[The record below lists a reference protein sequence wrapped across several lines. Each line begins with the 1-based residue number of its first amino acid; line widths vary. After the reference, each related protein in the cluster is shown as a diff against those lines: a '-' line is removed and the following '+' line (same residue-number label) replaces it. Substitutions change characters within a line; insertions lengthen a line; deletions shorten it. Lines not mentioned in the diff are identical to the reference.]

1 MRETE
6 SSIEKRNTHKNHL
19 SKDENLHISFL
30 CCIFA
35 LEMTNQS
42 LYDIILP
49 LAIADVYTY
58 NIPEAL
64 LPIAYRQSPIIGCRV
79 LVPLGKKSI
88 IGIIYRQHEGELPA
102 NVKVRDV
109 LQIIDDTPIVTT
121 EQLKLWEWLSSY
133 YMCTLGE
140 VMAAAL
146 PSEIIDDNYSAAT
159 TQYIQLSPA
168 FLAKEA
174 QEQLL
179 GELKRAKKQEQL
191 VRDFLRL
198 AQNYQV
204 ERRALLD
211 QSGVSGAILRTLIDK
226 GIFLEEER
234 PISRLRQYN
243 GETQQ
248 PHPLDSQQTKAIKEI
263 RESWQEKNVTLLHGV
278 TSSGKTEVYI
288 HLIEEVLQQGKQVLY
303 LVPEIALTTQLTD
316 RLQAV
321 FGDKLVVYHS
331 KFSNAERVEI
341 YNQVQCSSTEVQ
353 HSSKLSSEEKTIL
366 NYIER
371 EALNHAEQVET
382 PKTRGRLILG
392 ARSAIFLPFS
402 NLGLIIVDEEHE
414 PSYKQQ
420 DPAPRYH
427 ARSAAIMMAHWYGAK
442 VLLGTATPSIESYYN
457 ALTGKYG
464 LVEMTE
470 RFQGLQLPQITL
482 IDLQRQYHRKEM
494 YGHFSDPLVDRI
506 REELAKGKQVILFQN
521 RRGYAPFLQCPSC
534 GEVPKCPNCD
544 VSMTYHKANRTLVC
558 HCCGHSSS
566 AQNHCPKCKTEYR
579 TQGFGTERLEEEI
592 QGLFPEARVLR
603 MDLDST
609 RKKDAYQTIIDRFA
623 KHEVDILIGTQMVT
637 KGLHFNDVSLVAV
650 LQADSLLN
658 QPDFR
663 SYEHA
668 FQMLEQV
675 SGRAG
680 RTGSQG
686 EVMIQTF
693 NTKNP
698 VFEFLKTHN
707 YKGLYHQQIAERE
720 LFKYPPYQRLIMLT
734 LRHRD
739 LGRLEAAATLLQQ
752 SLQQSFGERVS
763 GVIIPS
769 VTKVNNQWVRQI
781 RLRVETT
788 ANITRAKALV
798 KEHIAIVQQH
808 EKCKG
813 TIILPDVD
821 PM

>member
-1 MRETE
+1 M
-6 SSIEKRNTHKNHL
+6 
-19 SKDENLHISFL
+19 
-30 CCIFA
+30 
-35 LEMTNQS
+35 

-49 LAIADVYTY
+49 LAISDVYTY
-58 NIPEAL
+58 NIPETIQY
-64 LPIAYRQSPIIGCRV
+64 PQIGSRV
-79 LVPLGKKSI
+79 LVPIGRKSI
-88 IGIIYRQHEGELPA
+88 IGIIYRSHEGELA
-102 NVKVRDV
+102 QNIKVRD
-109 LQIIDDTPIVTT
+109 IIQVIDEQPIVTT
-121 EQLKLWEWLSSY
+121 KQLQLWDWLAQY

-168 FLAKEA
+168 YIATEA

-198 AQNYQV
+198 AQNFQV
-204 ERRALLD
+204 ERRVLLE
-211 QSGVSGAILRTLIDK
+211 QSGVSGAILRILIDK
-226 GIFLEEER
+226 GVFLEEQR
-234 PISRLRQYN
+234 PISRLQQYT
-243 GETQQ
+243 GETQS
-248 PHPLDSQQTKAIKEI
+248 PHTLDQQQSHALTAIQQA
-263 RESWQEKNVTLLHGV
+263 WEKTPVTLLHGV

-288 HLIEEVLQQGKQVLY
+288 HLIDQVLKQGKQVLY

-316 RLQAV
+316 RLRSV
-321 FGDKLVVYHS
+321 FGDQLVVYHS
-331 KFSNAERVEI
+331 RFSNAERVEI
-341 YNQVQCSSTEVQ
+341 YNTIKENNSEFKIQN
-353 HSSKLSSEEKTIL
+353 SK
-366 NYIER
+366 
-371 EALNHAEQVET
+371 
-382 PKTRGRLILG
+382 LILG
-392 ARSAIFLPFS
+392 ARSAIFLPFKD
-402 NLGLIIVDEEHE
+402 LGLIIVDEEHE

-464 LVEMTE
+464 LVEMKE
-470 RFQGLQLPQITL
+470 RFQGLQLPQITM

-494 YGHFSDPLVDRI
+494 YGHFADPLVDRI

-521 RRGYAPFLQCPSC
+521 RRGYAPVLQCTKC
-534 GEVPKCPNCD
+534 GEAPKCPNCD
-544 VSMTYHKANRTLVC
+544 VTMTYHKATNSLIC
-558 HCCGHSSS
+558 HYCGHSTRIP
-566 AQNHCPKCKTEYR
+566 NTCPKCGGEMR

-592 QGLFPEARVLR
+592 KGLFPDARVAR

-609 RKKDAYQTIIDRFA
+609 RKKDSYQQIIDDFA
-623 KHEVDILIGTQMVT
+623 AHRVNILIGTQMVT

-658 QPDFR
+658 TPDFR
-663 SYEHA
+663 SYEQA

-693 NTKNP
+693 NPKNP
-698 VFEFLKTHN
+698 VFEHLKAHD
-707 YKGLYHQQIAERE
+707 YEGLYKQQIAERE

-739 LGRLEAAATLLQQ
+739 LGRLDAAATLLQQ
-752 SLQQSFGERVS
+752 RLQQSFGERIS

-769 VTKVNNQWVRQI
+769 VTKISNQWVRQI
-781 RLRVETT
+781 RLRIETT
-788 ANITRAKALV
+788 ANIARAKALL
-798 KEHIAIVQQH
+798 KEHIVFVQQQ

>member
-1 MRETE
+1 M
-6 SSIEKRNTHKNHL
+6 L
-19 SKDENLHISFL
+19 F
-30 CCIFA
+30 
-35 LEMTNQS
+35 
-42 LYDIILP
+42 DIILP

-58 NIPEAL
+58 NIPNTL
-64 LPIAYRQSPIIGCRV
+64 LPIANCQSPIIGCRV

-88 IGIIYRQHEGELPA
+88 IGIIYRKHEGELPE
-102 NVKVRDV
+102 NVKVRDI
-109 LQIIDDTPIVTT
+109 LQIVDGTPIVTPQ
-121 EQLKLWEWLSSY
+121 QLQLWEWLSSY

-146 PSEIIDDNYSAAT
+146 PSEIIDDNFSAAT

-168 FLAKEA
+168 YIATGA

-191 VRDFLRL
+191 VRDFLHL

-204 ERRALLD
+204 ERRVLLE

-234 PISRLRQYN
+234 PISRLRQYTGN
-243 GETQQ
+243 TQT
-248 PHPLDSQQTKAIKEI
+248 PHTLDNQQSRAITEI
-263 RESWQEKNVTLLHGV
+263 RDSWKEKNVTLLHGV

-288 HLIEEVLQQGKQVLY
+288 HLIDEVLKQGKQVLY

-331 KFSNAERVEI
+331 RFSNAERVEI
-341 YNQVQCSSTEVQ
+341 YNEVQCSSTEVQ
-353 HSSKLSSEEKTIL
+353 HSSKLSSKEKTIL
-366 NYIER
+366 NNIER
-371 EALNHAEQVET
+371 EALNYAEQVDT

-402 NLGLIIVDEEHE
+402 DLGLIIVDEEHE

-427 ARSAAIMMAHWYGAK
+427 ARSAAIMMAQWYGAK

-457 ALTGKYG
+457 ALSGKYG
-464 LVEMTE
+464 LVEMKE
-470 RFQGLQLPQITL
+470 RFQGLQLPRITM

-494 YGHFSDPLVDRI
+494 YGHFADPLVDKI

-521 RRGYAPFLQCPSC
+521 RRGYAPFLQCPNC

-544 VSMTYHKANRTLVC
+544 VSMTYHKANHTLVC
-558 HCCGHSSS
+558 HCCGHS
-566 AQNHCPKCKTEYR
+566 ATAPNHCPKCKTEYR

-592 QGLFPEARVLR
+592 HGLFPNARVAR

-609 RKKDAYQTIIDRFA
+609 RKKDAYQTIIDQFA

-658 QPDFR
+658 QPNFR
-663 SYEHA
+663 SYEQA

-693 NTKNP
+693 DPKNTLYQHLI
-698 VFEFLKTHN
+698 EHD
-707 YKGLYHQQIAERE
+707 YQGLFAEQIAERQA
-720 LFKYPPYQRLIMLT
+720 FAFPPFHRMIMLT
-734 LRHRD
+734 LKHRD
-739 LGRLEAAATLLQQ
+739 MGRLEAASGLLQQ
-752 SLQQSFGERVS
+752 RLQQVFGARIS
-763 GVIIPS
+763 GVIMPS
-769 VTKVNNQWVRQI
+769 IARTQNMHVRQI
-781 RLRVETT
+781 RLTIEAN
-788 ANITRAKALV
+788 ANIARAKEMVREQIKLV
-798 KEHIAIVQQH
+798 MQH
-808 EKCKG
+808 ATSKG
-813 TIILPDVD
+813 TIIQPDVD

>member
-1 MRETE
+1 M
-6 SSIEKRNTHKNHL
+6 
-19 SKDENLHISFL
+19 
-30 CCIFA
+30 
-35 LEMTNQS
+35 

-49 LAIADVYTY
+49 LAISDVYTY
-58 NIPEAL
+58 NIPSEGCRL
-64 LPIAYRQSPIIGCRV
+64 LDASLSDARQASYGTVAPIGCRV
-79 LVPLGKKSI
+79 LVPLGKKSV
-88 IGIIYRQHEGELPA
+88 IGIIYRRHEDELAP
-102 NVKVRDV
+102 NIKVRD
-109 LQIIDDTPIVTT
+109 IIQVIDEQPIVTAK
-121 EQLKLWEWLSSY
+121 QLQLWEWLAEY
-133 YMCTLGE
+133 YMCTMGE

-168 FLAKEA
+168 YLAKEA

-204 ERRALLD
+204 ERRILLE

-234 PISRLRQYN
+234 PISRLRQYT
-243 GETQQ
+243 GETQM
-248 PHPLDSQQTKAIKEI
+248 PHPLDSQQSRAIAEI

-321 FGDKLVVYHS
+321 FGEKLVVYHS

-341 YNQVQCSSTEVQ
+341 YHEV
-353 HSSKLSSEEKTIL
+353 KGD
-366 NYIER
+366 
-371 EALNHAEQVET
+371 EAMRQEARV
-382 PKTRGRLILG
+382 ILG

-402 NLGLIIVDEEHE
+402 DLGLIIVDEEHE

-427 ARSAAIMMAHWYGAK
+427 ARSAAIMMAYWYGAK

-464 LVEMTE
+464 LVEMKE
-470 RFQGLQLPQITL
+470 RYKGLQLPQITMV
-482 IDLQRQYHRKEM
+482 DLQRQYHRKEM
-494 YGHFSDPLVDRI
+494 YGHFADPLVYRI

-558 HCCGHSSS
+558 HCCGHSTS
-566 AQNHCPKCKTEYR
+566 APNHCPKCKTEYR

-592 QGLFPEARVLR
+592 LGLFPDARVLR

-693 NTKNP
+693 DPKNS
-698 VFEFLKTHN
+698 LYQHLIQHD
-707 YKGLYHQQIAERE
+707 YQGLYAEQIAERKA
-720 LFKYPPYQRLIMLT
+720 FGFPPYHRMIMLT
-734 LRHRD
+734 LKHRD
-739 LGRLEAAATLLQQ
+739 MQRLTAASDMLQQ
-752 SLQQSFGERVS
+752 RLQQAFGTRVS
-763 GVIIPS
+763 GVILPS
-769 VTKVNNQWVRQI
+769 VARTQNMYVRQI
-781 RLRVETT
+781 RLTIEAN
-788 ANITRAKALV
+788 ANIARAKEMV
-798 KEHIAIVQQH
+798 REQIMFVQQQAT
-808 EKCKG
+808 CKG

>member
-1 MRETE
+1 M
-6 SSIEKRNTHKNHL
+6 
-19 SKDENLHISFL
+19 
-30 CCIFA
+30 
-35 LEMTNQS
+35 
-42 LYDIILP
+42 
-49 LAIADVYTY
+49 
-58 NIPEAL
+58 
-64 LPIAYRQSPIIGCRV
+64 
-79 LVPLGKKSI
+79 PLGKKSV
-88 IGIIYRQHEGELPA
+88 IGIIYRKHEGELPA
-102 NVKVRDV
+102 HVKVRDV
-109 LQIIDDTPIVTT
+109 LQIVDETPIVTA
-121 EQLKLWEWLSSY
+121 EQIKLWEWLSSY

-159 TQYIQLSPA
+159 TQYIQLAPA
-168 FLAKEA
+168 YLAQEA

-198 AQNYQV
+198 AQHYQV
-204 ERRALLD
+204 ERRLLLE
-211 QSGVSGAILRTLIDK
+211 QAGVSGAILRTLIDK

-234 PISRLRQYN
+234 PISRLRQYK
-243 GETQQ
+243 GETQK
-248 PHPLDSQQTKAIKEI
+248 PHTLDSQQSRAIEEI
-263 RESWQEKNVTLLHGV
+263 RKSWQERNVTLLHGV

-321 FGDKLVVYHS
+321 FGDRLVVYHS

-341 YNQVQCSSTEVQ
+341 YNEV
-353 HSSKLSSEEKTIL
+353 KGDEAMR
-366 NYIER
+366 R
-371 EALNHAEQVET
+371 EARV
-382 PKTRGRLILG
+382 ILG

-402 NLGLIIVDEEHE
+402 ELGLIIVDEEHE
-414 PSYKQQ
+414 PSYKQE

-427 ARSAAIMMAHWYGAK
+427 ARSAAIMMAQWYGAK
-442 VLLGTATPSIESYYN
+442 VLLGTATPSIESYHN
-457 ALTGKYG
+457 ALSGKYG

-470 RFQGLQLPQITL
+470 RFQGLQLPTITM

-494 YGHFSDPLVDRI
+494 YGHFADPLVDRI

-534 GEVPKCPNCD
+534 GDVPKCPNCD
-544 VSMTYHKANRTLVC
+544 VSMTYHKTNRTLVC
-558 HCCGHSSS
+558 HCCGHSIS
-566 AQNHCPKCKTEYR
+566 APSHCPKCKTEYR

-592 QGLFPEARVLR
+592 QGLFPKARVLR

-693 NTKNP
+693 DPNNS
-698 VFEFLKTHN
+698 LYQHLIAHD
-707 YKGLYHQQIAERE
+707 YQGLYSKQIAERKA
-720 LFKYPPYQRLIMLT
+720 FGFPPYHRMIMLT
-734 LRHRD
+734 LKHRD
-739 LGRLEAAATLLQQ
+739 MQRLTAASSMLQQ
-752 SLQQSFGERVS
+752 RLQQAFGSRVS
-763 GVIIPS
+763 GVILPS
-769 VTKVNNQWVRQI
+769 VARTQNMYVRQI
-781 RLRVETT
+781 RLMIEAN
-788 ANITRAKALV
+788 ANIVRAKELV
-798 KEHIAIVQQH
+798 REHIGFVQQQSA
-808 EKCKG
+808 CKG

>member
-1 MRETE
+1 
-6 SSIEKRNTHKNHL
+6 
-19 SKDENLHISFL
+19 
-30 CCIFA
+30 
-35 LEMTNQS
+35 MTNHS

-58 NIPEAL
+58 NIPASL
-64 LPIAYRQSPIIGCRV
+64 LPIANSQSPLTGRRV

-88 IGIIYRQHEGELPA
+88 IGIIYRKHEGELPA
-102 NVKVRDV
+102 SVKVRDV
-109 LQIIDDTPIVTT
+109 LQIIDDTPIVRA

-168 FLAKEA
+168 YLAKET
-174 QEQLL
+174 QEHLL
-179 GELKRAKKQEQL
+179 GDLKRAKKQEQL

-204 ERRALLD
+204 ERRLLLE
-211 QSGVSGAILRTLIDK
+211 QAGVSGAILRTLIDK
-226 GIFLEEER
+226 GIFLEEAR
-234 PISRLRQYN
+234 PISRLRQYT
-243 GETQQ
+243 GEIQQ
-248 PHPLDSQQTKAIKEI
+248 PHTLDSQQSRAIAAI

-288 HLIEEVLQQGKQVLY
+288 HLIEEVLNQGKQVLY

-341 YNQVQCSSTEVQ
+341 YNTIQENK
-353 HSSKLSSEEKTIL
+353 SKFKIQNSK
-366 NYIER
+366 
-371 EALNHAEQVET
+371 
-382 PKTRGRLILG
+382 LILG

-402 NLGLIIVDEEHE
+402 DLGLIIVDEEHE

-427 ARSAAIMMAHWYGAK
+427 ARSAAIMMAQWYGAK
-442 VLLGTATPSIESYYN
+442 VLLGTATPSIESYHN
-457 ALTGKYG
+457 ALSGKYG

-494 YGHFSDPLVDRI
+494 YGHFADPLVYRI

-521 RRGYAPFLQCPSC
+521 RRGYAPFLQCSSC

-558 HCCGHSSS
+558 HCCGHSTS
-566 AQNHCPKCKTEYR
+566 APNHCPKCKTEYR

-686 EVMIQTF
+686 EVIIQTF
-693 NTKNP
+693 DPKNS
-698 VFEFLKTHN
+698 
-707 YKGLYHQQIAERE
+707 LYQHLIHHDYQALYAEQIAERKA
-720 LFKYPPYQRLIMLT
+720 FGFPPYHRMIMLT
-734 LRHRD
+734 LKHRD
-739 LGRLEAAATLLQQ
+739 IQRLSTASDMLQQ
-752 SLQQSFGERVS
+752 QLQKVFGTRVS
-763 GVIIPS
+763 GVILPS
-769 VTKVNNQWVRQI
+769 IARTQNMYVRQI
-781 RLRVETT
+781 RLTIEAT
-788 ANITRAKALV
+788 ANIARAKEMIREQI
-798 KEHIAIVQQH
+798 KWVQQQN
-808 EKCKG
+808 ECKG
-813 TIILPDVD
+813 TSIQLDID
-821 PM
+821 PI

>member
-1 MRETE
+1 M
-6 SSIEKRNTHKNHL
+6 
-19 SKDENLHISFL
+19 
-30 CCIFA
+30 
-35 LEMTNQS
+35 NQS

-58 NIPEAL
+58 NIPSEGCRL
-64 LPIAYRQSPIIGCRV
+64 LDASLSDARQASYGTAAPIGCRV
-79 LVPLGKKSI
+79 LVPLGKKSV
-88 IGIIYRQHEGELPA
+88 IGIIYRRHEGELAP
-102 NVKVRDV
+102 NIKVRD
-109 LQIIDDTPIVTT
+109 IIQVIDEQPIVTAK
-121 EQLKLWEWLSSY
+121 QLQLWEWLAEY
-133 YMCTLGE
+133 YMCTMGE

-146 PSEIIDDNYSAAT
+146 PSEIIDDNYTAAT

-168 FLAKEA
+168 YLAKEA

-179 GELKRAKKQEQL
+179 KELQRAKKQEQL
-191 VRDFLRL
+191 VRYFLRL
-198 AQNYQV
+198 AQHYQV
-204 ERRALLD
+204 ERRVLLE

-226 GIFLEEER
+226 GVFLEELR
-234 PISRLRQYN
+234 PVSRLHQYT
-243 GETQQ
+243 GETQK
-248 PHPLDSQQTKAIKEI
+248 PHTLDQQQSRALAAIQQA
-263 RESWQEKNVTLLHGV
+263 WEKTPVTLLHGV

-288 HLIEEVLQQGKQVLY
+288 HLIDQALKQGKQVLY

-316 RLQAV
+316 RLRAV
-321 FGDKLVVYHS
+321 FGEQLVVYHS
-331 KFSNAERVEI
+331 RFSNAERVEI
-341 YNQVQCSSTEVQ
+341 YHACHGTHDIGRAEPYGVMGKGEWTPSGLMDASLMGKGNEAMR
-353 HSSKLSSEEKTIL
+353 
-366 NYIER
+366 R
-371 EALNHAEQVET
+371 EA
-382 PKTRGRLILG
+382 RGRVILG
-392 ARSAIFLPFS
+392 ARSAIFLPFDD
-402 NLGLIIVDEEHE
+402 LGLIIVDEEHE

-464 LVEMTE
+464 LVEMKE
-470 RFQGLQLPQITL
+470 RYKGLQLPQITM

-494 YGHFSDPLVDRI
+494 YGHFADPLVDRI

-521 RRGYAPFLQCPSC
+521 RRGYAPVLQCTKC
-534 GEVPKCPNCD
+534 GEAPKCPNCD
-544 VSMTYHKANRTLVC
+544 VTMTYHKATNSLVC
-558 HCCGHSSS
+558 HYCGHSTRIP
-566 AQNHCPKCKTEYR
+566 AVCPKCGGEMR

-592 QGLFPEARVLR
+592 KGLFPDARVAR

-609 RKKDAYQTIIDRFA
+609 RKKESYQQIIDDFA
-623 KHEVDILIGTQMVT
+623 AHRVDILIGTQMVT

-658 QPDFR
+658 MPDFR
-663 SYEHA
+663 SYEQA

-698 VFEFLKTHN
+698 VFGYLQAHDYE
-707 YKGLYHQQIAERE
+707 GLYKQQIAERE
-720 LFKYPPYQRLIMLT
+720 VFKYPPHQRLIMLT

-752 SLQQSFGERVS
+752 RLQQSFGERVS
-763 GVIIPS
+763 GVIVPS
-769 VTKVNNQWVRQI
+769 VSKVSNQWVRQI
-781 RLRVETT
+781 RLRIETS
-788 ANITRAKALV
+788 ANIARAKALL
-798 KEHIAIVQQH
+798 KEQILFVQQQ

>member
-1 MRETE
+1 
-6 SSIEKRNTHKNHL
+6 
-19 SKDENLHISFL
+19 
-30 CCIFA
+30 
-35 LEMTNQS
+35 MTNQS

-58 NIPEAL
+58 NIPDVL
-64 LPIAYRQSPIIGCRV
+64 LPIANRQSPITGCRV
-79 LVPLGKKSI
+79 LVPLGKKSV
-88 IGIIYRQHEGELPA
+88 IGIIYRRHEGELAP
-102 NVKVRDV
+102 NIKVRDV
-109 LQIIDDTPIVTT
+109 IQVIDEQPIVTPK
-121 EQLKLWEWLSSY
+121 QLQLWEWLAQY

-168 FLAKEA
+168 YLAPEA

-179 GELKRAKKQEQL
+179 KELQRAKKQEQL

-204 ERRALLD
+204 ERRILLE

-226 GIFLEEER
+226 GIFLEEQR
-234 PISRLRQYN
+234 PVSRLQQYSGN
-243 GETQQ
+243 TQS
-248 PHPLDSQQTKAIKEI
+248 PHTLDQQQSKALVDIQQ
-263 RESWQEKNVTLLHGV
+263 SWEKTPVTLLHGV

-288 HLIEEVLQQGKQVLY
+288 HLIDQALKQGKQVLY

-316 RLQAV
+316 RLRAV
-321 FGDKLVVYHS
+321 FGDQLVVYHS
-331 KFSNAERVEI
+331 RFSNAERVEI
-341 YNQVQCSSTEVQ
+341 YN
-353 HSSKLSSEEKTIL
+353 KIKGG
-366 NYIER
+366 
-371 EALNHAEQVET
+371 EAM
-382 PKTRGRLILG
+382 RLQGKVILG
-392 ARSAIFLPFS
+392 ARSAIFLPFN

-427 ARSAAIMMAHWYGAK
+427 ARSAAIMIAHWHKAK

-464 LVEMTE
+464 LVEMKE
-470 RFQGLQLPQITL
+470 RFKGLHLPQITM

-494 YGHFSDPLVDRI
+494 YGHFADPLVDRI
-506 REELAKGKQVILFQN
+506 REELSKGKQVILFQN
-521 RRGYAPFLQCPSC
+521 RRGYAPVLQCTKC
-534 GEVPKCPNCD
+534 GEAPKCPNCD
-544 VSMTYHKANRTLVC
+544 VTMTYHKAHNTLNC
-558 HCCGHSSS
+558 HYCGHHSSLITHSSS
-566 AQNHCPKCKTEYR
+566 LTCPKCGGEMR

-592 QGLFPEARVLR
+592 RGLFPEARVAR

-609 RKKDAYQTIIDRFA
+609 RKKDSYQQIIDDFA
-623 KHEVDILIGTQMVT
+623 AHRVDILIGTQMVT

-658 QPDFR
+658 MPDFR
-663 SYEHA
+663 SYEQA

-693 NTKNP
+693 NPKNP
-698 VFEFLKTHN
+698 VYEFLKVHN
-707 YKGLYHQQIAERE
+707 YEGIYKQQIAERE

-739 LGRLEAAATLLQQ
+739 LGRLDAAATVLQQ
-752 SLQQSFGERVS
+752 RLQQSFGDRVS

-769 VTKVNNQWVRQI
+769 VTKVSNQWVRQI
-781 RLRVETT
+781 RLRVETS
-788 ANITRAKALV
+788 ANIARAKALL
-798 KEHIAIVQQH
+798 KEHIAFVQQQGN
-808 EKCKG
+808 CKG
-813 TIILPDVD
+813 TVILPDVD

>member
-1 MRETE
+1 M
-6 SSIEKRNTHKNHL
+6 L
-19 SKDENLHISFL
+19 F
-30 CCIFA
+30 
-35 LEMTNQS
+35 
-42 LYDIILP
+42 DIILP
-49 LAIADVYTY
+49 LTIADVYTY
-58 NIPEAL
+58 RVSDTAL
-64 LPIAYRQSPIIGCRV
+64 RAPQQSTDCSGTPLRDGVPPIEYGTATPIGCRV

-88 IGIIYRQHEGELPA
+88 IGIIYRKHEGELPA

-109 LQIIDDTPIVTT
+109 LQIIDDTPIVTA

-168 FLAKEA
+168 YLAKET

-204 ERRALLD
+204 ERRLLLE
-211 QSGVSGAILRTLIDK
+211 QTGVSGAILRTLIDK

-234 PISRLRQYN
+234 PTSRLRQYN

-248 PHPLDSQQTKAIKEI
+248 PHPLDSQQSRAIAEI

-288 HLIEEVLQQGKQVLY
+288 HLIEEVLQLGKQVLY

-341 YNQVQCSSTEVQ
+341 YHEV
-353 HSSKLSSEEKTIL
+353 KGDEAMR
-366 NYIER
+366 R
-371 EALNHAEQVET
+371 EARV
-382 PKTRGRLILG
+382 ILG

-402 NLGLIIVDEEHE
+402 ELGLIIVDEEHE

-427 ARSAAIMMAHWYGAK
+427 ARSAAIMMAGWYGAK
-442 VLLGTATPSIESYYN
+442 VLLGTATPSIESYHN
-457 ALTGKYG
+457 ALSGKYG

-470 RFQGLQLPQITL
+470 RFQGLQLPQITM

-494 YGHFSDPLVDRI
+494 YGHFADPLVYRI

-521 RRGYAPFLQCPSC
+521 RRGYAPVLQCPSC

-558 HCCGHSSS
+558 HCCGHSTS
-566 AQNHCPKCKTEYR
+566 APNHCPKCKTEYR

-609 RKKDAYQTIIDRFA
+609 RKKDAYQTIIDHFA

-658 QPDFR
+658 TPDFR

-693 NTKNP
+693 DPKNS
-698 VFEFLKTHN
+698 LYQHLIQHD
-707 YKGLYHQQIAERE
+707 YQGLYAEQIAERKA
-720 LFKYPPYQRLIMLT
+720 FGFPPYYRMIMLT
-734 LRHRD
+734 LKHRD
-739 LGRLEAAATLLQQ
+739 MQRLTAASDMLQQ
-752 SLQQSFGERVS
+752 RLQQAFGTRVS
-763 GVIIPS
+763 GVIVPS
-769 VTKVNNQWVRQI
+769 VARTQNMYVRQI
-781 RLRVETT
+781 RLTIEVI
-788 ANITRAKALV
+788 ANIARAKEMVREL
-798 KEHIAIVQQH
+798 IRWVQQQTQ
-808 EKCKG
+808 CRG
-813 TIILPDVD
+813 VVILPDVD

>member
-1 MRETE
+1 MGNE
-6 SSIEKRNTHKNHL
+6 
-19 SKDENLHISFL
+19 
-30 CCIFA
+30 
-35 LEMTNQS
+35 S

-58 NIPEAL
+58 RTPSIPL
-64 LPIAYRQSPIIGCRV
+64 QGGRDVIGCRV

-88 IGIIYRQHEGELPA
+88 IGIIYRKHEGELPA
-102 NVKVRDV
+102 SVKVRDV
-109 LQIIDDTPIVTT
+109 LQIVDETPIVTA
-121 EQLKLWEWLSSY
+121 EQLKLWDWLSSY

-168 FLAKEA
+168 YLAKEA

-204 ERRALLD
+204 ERRILLE

-234 PISRLRQYN
+234 PISRLRQYT

-248 PHPLDSQQTKAIKEI
+248 PHTLDSQQSRAIAEI
-263 RESWQEKNVTLLHGV
+263 RESWREKNVTLLHGV

-321 FGDKLVVYHS
+321 FGDNLVVYHS

-341 YNQVQCSSTEVQ
+341 YNNIRAKNQESRT
-353 HSSKLSSEEKTIL
+353 KTGK
-366 NYIER
+366 
-371 EALNHAEQVET
+371 V
-382 PKTRGRLILG
+382 ILG

-402 NLGLIIVDEEHE
+402 DLGLIIVDEEHE

-427 ARSAAIMMAHWYGAK
+427 ARSAAIMMAQWYGAK
-442 VLLGTATPSIESYYN
+442 VLLGTATPSIESYHN
-457 ALTGKYG
+457 ALSGKYG

-470 RFQGLQLPQITL
+470 RFQGLQLPKITM

-494 YGHFSDPLVDRI
+494 YGHFADPLVDRI

-544 VSMTYHKANRTLVC
+544 VSMTYHKANRSLVC
-558 HCCGHSSS
+558 HCCGHSTS
-566 AQNHCPKCKTEYR
+566 APTLCPKCKIEYR

-693 NTKNP
+693 DPKNSLYQHLI
-698 VFEFLKTHN
+698 EHD
-707 YKGLYHQQIAERE
+707 YQGLYAEQIAERKA
-720 LFKYPPYQRLIMLT
+720 FGFPPYHRMIMLT
-734 LRHRD
+734 LKHRD
-739 LGRLEAAATLLQQ
+739 MGRLEAASGLLQQ
-752 SLQQSFGERVS
+752 RLHQAFGSRVS
-763 GVIIPS
+763 GVIVPS
-769 VTKVNNQWVRQI
+769 VARTQNMYVRQI
-781 RLRVETT
+781 RLTIEVT
-788 ANITRAKALV
+788 ANIARAKEV
-798 KEHIAIVQQH
+798 VREQSRWVQQQTQ
-808 EKCKG
+808 CKG
-813 TIILPDVD
+813 VVILPDVD

>member
-58 NIPEAL
+58 RVVDARGASYGTAAPNGDGKAQAL
-64 LPIAYRQSPIIGCRV
+64 IGCRV

-88 IGIIYRQHEGELPA
+88 IGIIYRKHEGELPA
-102 NVKVRDV
+102 NIKVRDV
-109 LQIIDDTPIVTT
+109 LQIVDETPIITA

-168 FLAKEA
+168 YLAKEA

-204 ERRALLD
+204 ERRVLLE

-248 PHPLDSQQTKAIKEI
+248 PHSLDSQQSRAITEI
-263 RESWQEKNVTLLHGV
+263 RESWREKNVTLLHGV

-288 HLIEEVLQQGKQVLY
+288 HLIEEMLQQGKQVLY

-321 FGDKLVVYHS
+321 FGEKLVVYHS

-341 YNQVQCSSTEVQ
+341 YHACHGTPDIGRAEPYGTGDALWDGQRPIGN
-353 HSSKLSSEEKTIL
+353 EEK
-366 NYIER
+366 
-371 EALNHAEQVET
+371 
-382 PKTRGRLILG
+382 GRVILG

-402 NLGLIIVDEEHE
+402 DLGLIIVDEEHE

-427 ARSAAIMMAHWYGAK
+427 ARSAAIMMAQWYGAK
-442 VLLGTATPSIESYYN
+442 VLLGTATPSIESYHN
-457 ALTGKYG
+457 ALNGKYG

-470 RFQGLQLPQITL
+470 RFQGLQLPQITM

-494 YGHFSDPLVDRI
+494 YGHFADPLVDRI

-521 RRGYAPFLQCPSC
+521 RRGYAPFLQCPNC
-534 GEVPKCPNCD
+534 GKVPKCPNCD

-558 HCCGHSSS
+558 HCCGHSTS
-566 AQNHCPKCKTEYR
+566 APNHCPKCKTEYR

-637 KGLHFNDVSLVAV
+637 KGLHFNDVSFVAV

-658 QPDFR
+658 TPDFR

-680 RTGSQG
+680 RTESQG

-693 NTKNP
+693 DPKNS
-698 VFEFLKTHN
+698 LYQHLIQHD
-707 YKGLYHQQIAERE
+707 YQGLYAEQIAERKA
-720 LFKYPPYQRLIMLT
+720 FGFPPFHRMIMLT
-734 LRHRD
+734 LKHRD
-739 LGRLEAAATLLQQ
+739 MNRLTAASDMLQQ
-752 SLQQSFGERVS
+752 RLQQAFGTRIS
-763 GVIIPS
+763 GVILPS
-769 VTKVNNQWVRQI
+769 IARTQNMYVRQI
-781 RLRVETT
+781 RLTIEAN
-788 ANITRAKALV
+788 ANIARAKEMV
-798 KEHIAIVQQH
+798 REQIMFVQQQTT
-808 EKCKG
+808 CKG

>member
-1 MRETE
+1 M
-6 SSIEKRNTHKNHL
+6 L
-19 SKDENLHISFL
+19 F
-30 CCIFA
+30 
-35 LEMTNQS
+35 
-42 LYDIILP
+42 DIILP

-58 NIPEAL
+58 NIPETIQYPL
-64 LPIAYRQSPIIGCRV
+64 TGKRV
-79 LVPLGKKSI
+79 LVPLGRKSI
-88 IGIIYRQHEGELPA
+88 IGIIYRKHEGELPA
-102 NVKVRDV
+102 NIKVRDV
-109 LQIIDDTPIVTT
+109 LQIIDEEPIVTA
-121 EQLKLWEWLSSY
+121 EQLKLWNWLASY

-159 TQYIQLSPA
+159 TQYIQLAPA
-168 FLAKEA
+168 YLAKEA

-198 AQNYQV
+198 TQNYQV
-204 ERRALLD
+204 ERRVLLE
-211 QSGVSGAILRTLIDK
+211 QSGVSGAILRTLIEK
-226 GIFLEEER
+226 GVFLEEQR
-234 PISRLRQYN
+234 PVSRLLQYT
-243 GETQQ
+243 GEIQSPKTLDIQQ
-248 PHPLDSQQTKAIKEI
+248 SRALTAIQ
-263 RESWQEKNVTLLHGV
+263 RAWEKTPVTLLHGV

-288 HLIEEVLQQGKQVLY
+288 HLIDQALKQGKQVLY

-316 RLQAV
+316 RLRAV
-321 FGDKLVVYHS
+321 FGDQLLVYHS

-341 YNQVQCSSTEVQ
+341 YNQVQ
-353 HSSKLSSEEKTIL
+353 HSSKIVQNSSIL
-366 NYIER
+366 NDTER
-371 EALNHAEQVET
+371 EALNNIEHSERREA
-382 PKTRGRLILG
+382 RGRVILG
-392 ARSAIFLPFS
+392 ARSAIFLPFN

-427 ARSAAIMMAHWYGAK
+427 ARSAAIMMAYWYGAK

-457 ALTGKYG
+457 ALSGKYG
-464 LVEMTE
+464 LVEMKE
-470 RFQGLQLPQITL
+470 RFQGLQLPQISM

-494 YGHFSDPLVDRI
+494 YGHFADPLVDRI

-521 RRGYAPFLQCPSC
+521 RRGYAPVLQCTQC
-534 GEVPKCPNCD
+534 GEAPKCPNCD
-544 VSMTYHKANRTLVC
+544 VTMTYHKATNSLVC
-558 HCCGHSSS
+558 HYCGHSTRIPSK
-566 AQNHCPKCKTEYR
+566 CPKCGGEMR

-592 QGLFPEARVLR
+592 QGLFPEARVAR

-623 KHEVDILIGTQMVT
+623 NHEVDILIGTQMVT

-658 QPDFR
+658 TPDFR
-663 SYEHA
+663 SYEQA

-693 NTKNP
+693 NPKNP
-698 VFEFLKTHN
+698 VFEYLKTHD
-707 YKGLYHQQIAERE
+707 YEGLYQQQIAERE

-752 SLQQSFGERVS
+752 RLQQSFGERVS

-769 VTKVNNQWVRQI
+769 VTKISNQWVRQI

-788 ANITRAKALV
+788 ANIAQAKALV
-798 KEHIAIVQQH
+798 KEHITFVQRQ
-808 EKCKG
+808 EKSKG

>member
-1 MRETE
+1 
-6 SSIEKRNTHKNHL
+6 
-19 SKDENLHISFL
+19 
-30 CCIFA
+30 
-35 LEMTNQS
+35 MTNLS

-64 LPIAYRQSPIIGCRV
+64 LPIAYRLSPITGCRV

-88 IGIIYRQHEGELPA
+88 IGIIYRKHEGELPA
-102 NVKVRDV
+102 SVKVRDV
-109 LQIIDDTPIVTT
+109 LQIIDDTPIITA

-159 TQYIQLSPA
+159 TQYIQLSPTY
-168 FLAKEA
+168 LAQEA
-174 QEQLL
+174 QEQLFKDL
-179 GELKRAKKQEQL
+179 QRAKKQEQL

-204 ERRALLD
+204 ERRVLLE

-243 GETQQ
+243 GEIQQ
-248 PHPLDSQQTKAIKEI
+248 PYPLDSQQSRAIEEI
-263 RESWQEKNVTLLHGV
+263 QTSWQEKNVTLLHGV

-341 YNQVQCSSTEVQ
+341 YNTIKENNSEFKIQN
-353 HSSKLSSEEKTIL
+353 SK
-366 NYIER
+366 
-371 EALNHAEQVET
+371 
-382 PKTRGRLILG
+382 LILG
-392 ARSAIFLPFS
+392 ARSAIFLPFKD
-402 NLGLIIVDEEHE
+402 LGLIIVDEEHE

-442 VLLGTATPSIESYYN
+442 VLLGTATPSIESYHN
-457 ALTGKYG
+457 ALSGKYG
-464 LVEMTE
+464 LVEMKE
-470 RFQGLQLPQITL
+470 RFQGLQLPQITM

-494 YGHFSDPLVDRI
+494 YGHFADPLVDRI
-506 REELAKGKQVILFQN
+506 REELSKDKQVILFQN
-521 RRGYAPFLQCPSC
+521 RRGYAPVLQCTKC
-534 GEVPKCPNCD
+534 GEAPKCPNCD
-544 VSMTYHKANRTLVC
+544 VTMTYHKATNSLVC
-558 HCCGHSSS
+558 HYCGHSTRIPSK
-566 AQNHCPKCKTEYR
+566 CPKCGGEMR

-592 QGLFPEARVLR
+592 QGLFPEARVAR

-609 RKKDAYQTIIDRFA
+609 RKKDAYQTIIDQFA
-623 KHEVDILIGTQMVT
+623 NHEVDILIGTQMVT

-658 QPDFR
+658 TPDFR
-663 SYEHA
+663 SYEQA

-693 NTKNP
+693 NPKNP
-698 VFEFLKTHN
+698 VFEFLKAHD
-707 YKGLYHQQIAERE
+707 YEGLYQQQIAERE

-739 LGRLEAAATLLQQ
+739 LSRLEAAAILLQQ
-752 SLQQSFGERVS
+752 RLQQSFGERVS

-769 VTKVNNQWVRQI
+769 VTKISNQWVRQI

-788 ANITRAKALV
+788 ANITRAKALL
-798 KEHIAIVQQH
+798 KEHIIFVQQQ

>member
-1 MRETE
+1 M
-6 SSIEKRNTHKNHL
+6 
-19 SKDENLHISFL
+19 
-30 CCIFA
+30 CIFCCTFA
-35 LEMTNQS
+35 AEMTNQS

-58 NIPEAL
+58 NIPDIL
-64 LPIAYRQSPIIGCRV
+64 LPIANRQSPITGCRV

-88 IGIIYRQHEGELPA
+88 IGIIYRKHEGELPTS
-102 NVKVRDV
+102 VKVRDV
-109 LQIIDDTPIVTT
+109 LQIVDESPIITT

-168 FLAKEA
+168 YLAKEA

-204 ERRALLD
+204 ERRMLLE

-248 PHPLDSQQTKAIKEI
+248 PHPLDSQQSRAIAEI

-321 FGDKLVVYHS
+321 FGEKLVVYHS

-341 YNQVQCSSTEVQ
+341 YNTIKENNSEFKIQN
-353 HSSKLSSEEKTIL
+353 SK
-366 NYIER
+366 
-371 EALNHAEQVET
+371 
-382 PKTRGRLILG
+382 LILG
-392 ARSAIFLPFS
+392 ARSAIFLPF
-402 NLGLIIVDEEHE
+402 NDLGLIIVDEEHE

-464 LVEMTE
+464 LVEMKE
-470 RFQGLQLPQITL
+470 RFQGLQLPQITM

-494 YGHFSDPLVDRI
+494 YGHFADPLVDRI

-521 RRGYAPFLQCPSC
+521 RRGYAPVLQCTKC
-534 GEVPKCPNCD
+534 GEAPKCPNCD
-544 VSMTYHKANRTLVC
+544 VTMTYHKATNSLVC
-558 HCCGHSSS
+558 HYCGHSTRIPSK
-566 AQNHCPKCKTEYR
+566 CPKCGGEMR

-592 QGLFPEARVLR
+592 QGLFPEARVAR

-658 QPDFR
+658 TPDFR
-663 SYEHA
+663 SYEQA

-693 NTKNP
+693 NPKNP
-698 VFEFLKTHN
+698 VFEFLKTHD
-707 YKGLYHQQIAERE
+707 YEGLYSQQIAERE

-739 LGRLEAAATLLQQ
+739 LGRLEAAATLLQKR
-752 SLQQSFGERVS
+752 LQQSFGERVS

-769 VTKVNNQWVRQI
+769 VTKVSNQWVRQI

-788 ANITRAKALV
+788 ANITRAKALL
-798 KEHIAIVQQH
+798 KEHIAFVQQH

-813 TIILPDVD
+813 AIILPDVD

>member
-1 MRETE
+1 
-6 SSIEKRNTHKNHL
+6 
-19 SKDENLHISFL
+19 
-30 CCIFA
+30 
-35 LEMTNQS
+35 MTNQS

-58 NIPEAL
+58 RVVDAREASYGTAAPNGDGKAQVL
-64 LPIAYRQSPIIGCRV
+64 IGRRV
-79 LVPLGKKSI
+79 LVPLGKKSV
-88 IGIIYRQHEGELPA
+88 IGIIYRKHEGELPA

-109 LQIIDDTPIVTT
+109 LQIVDETPIVTA

-159 TQYIQLSPA
+159 TQYIQLAPA
-168 FLAKEA
+168 YLAKEA
-174 QEQLL
+174 QEQLF

-204 ERRALLD
+204 ERRLLLE
-211 QSGVSGAILRTLIDK
+211 QAGVSGAILRTLIDK

-234 PISRLRQYN
+234 PISRLRQYK
-243 GETQQ
+243 GETQK
-248 PHPLDSQQTKAIKEI
+248 PHTLDSQQSRAIEEI
-263 RESWQEKNVTLLHGV
+263 RKSWQEKNVTLLHGV

-341 YNQVQCSSTEVQ
+341 YNHIRAKNQEPRT
-353 HSSKLSSEEKTIL
+353 KTGK
-366 NYIER
+366 
-371 EALNHAEQVET
+371 V
-382 PKTRGRLILG
+382 ILG

-402 NLGLIIVDEEHE
+402 ELGLIIIDEEHE

-427 ARSAAIMMAHWYGAK
+427 ARSAAIMMAQWYGAK
-442 VLLGTATPSIESYYN
+442 VLLGTATPSIESYHN
-457 ALTGKYG
+457 ALSGKYG
-464 LVEMTE
+464 LVEMKE
-470 RFQGLQLPQITL
+470 RFQGLQLPKITM

-494 YGHFSDPLVDRI
+494 YGHFADPLVDRI

-558 HCCGHSSS
+558 HCCGHSIS
-566 AQNHCPKCKTEYR
+566 APSHCPKCKTEYR

-693 NTKNP
+693 DPKNS
-698 VFEFLKTHN
+698 LYQHLIAHD
-707 YKGLYHQQIAERE
+707 YQGLYSEQIAERKA
-720 LFKYPPYQRLIMLT
+720 FGFPPYHRMIMLT
-734 LRHRD
+734 LKHRD
-739 LGRLEAAATLLQQ
+739 MQRLTAASDTLHQRLQQ
-752 SLQQSFGERVS
+752 VFGSRVS
-763 GVIIPS
+763 GVILPS
-769 VTKVNNQWVRQI
+769 VARTQNMYVRQI
-781 RLRVETT
+781 RLTIEAN
-788 ANITRAKALV
+788 ANIVRAKELV
-798 KEHIAIVQQH
+798 REHIGFVQQQSV
-808 EKCKG
+808 CKG
-813 TIILPDVD
+813 TVILPDVD

>member
-1 MRETE
+1 M
-6 SSIEKRNTHKNHL
+6 
-19 SKDENLHISFL
+19 
-30 CCIFA
+30 A
-35 LEMTNQS
+35 NQS

-64 LPIAYRQSPIIGCRV
+64 LPIANGQSPITGCRV

-102 NVKVRDV
+102 SVKVRDA
-109 LQIIDDTPIVTT
+109 LQIIDETPIITA

-168 FLAKEA
+168 YLAKEA

-191 VRDFLRL
+191 VRNFLRL
-198 AQNYQV
+198 AKNYQV
-204 ERRALLD
+204 ERRILLE
-211 QSGVSGAILRTLIDK
+211 QSGVSGAILRALIDK
-226 GIFLEEER
+226 GIFIEEER

-402 NLGLIIVDEEHE
+402 DLGLIIVDEEHE

-494 YGHFSDPLVDRI
+494 YGHFADPLVYRI

-592 QGLFPEARVLR
+592 QGLFPKARVLR

-693 NTKNP
+693 DPKNSLYQHLI
-698 VFEFLKTHN
+698 EHD
-707 YKGLYHQQIAERE
+707 YQGLYAEQIAERKA
-720 LFKYPPYQRLIMLT
+720 FAFPPYHRMIMLT
-734 LRHRD
+734 LKHRD
-739 LGRLEAAATLLQQ
+739 MQRLTAASDTLHQRLQQ
-752 SLQQSFGERVS
+752 AFGNRVS
-763 GVIIPS
+763 GIIVPS
-769 VTKVNNQWVRQI
+769 VARTQNMYVRQI
-781 RLRVETT
+781 RLTIEAN
-788 ANITRAKALV
+788 ANITRAKEMV
-798 KEHIAIVQQH
+798 REQSRWVQQQAQ
-808 EKCKG
+808 CKG
-813 TIILPDVD
+813 IIILPDVD
-821 PM
+821 PT

>member
-1 MRETE
+1 M
-6 SSIEKRNTHKNHL
+6 L
-19 SKDENLHISFL
+19 F
-30 CCIFA
+30 
-35 LEMTNQS
+35 
-42 LYDIILP
+42 DIILP

-58 NIPEAL
+58 NIPSEIQY
-64 LPIAYRQSPIIGCRV
+64 PQIGMRV

-88 IGIIYRQHEGELPA
+88 IGIIYRKHEGELPA
-102 NVKVRDV
+102 NIKVRDV
-109 LQIIDDTPIVTT
+109 LQIVDETPIITA

-168 FLAKEA
+168 YLAKEA

-191 VRDFLRL
+191 VQDFLRL

-204 ERRALLD
+204 ERRVLLE
-211 QSGVSGAILRTLIDK
+211 QTGVSGAILRTLIDK
-226 GIFLEEER
+226 GIFIEEER

-248 PHPLDSQQTKAIKEI
+248 PHHLDNQQSKAIKEI
-263 RESWQEKNVTLLHGV
+263 RESWKEKNVTLLHGV

-288 HLIEEVLQQGKQVLY
+288 HLIEEMLQQGKQVLY

-341 YNQVQCSSTEVQ
+341 YNEV
-353 HSSKLSSEEKTIL
+353 KG
-366 NYIER
+366 ER
-371 EALNHAEQVET
+371 QEA
-382 PKTRGRLILG
+382 KGRVILG

-402 NLGLIIVDEEHE
+402 DLGLIIVDEEHE

-464 LVEMTE
+464 LVEMKE
-470 RFQGLQLPQITL
+470 RFQGLQLPQITM

-494 YGHFSDPLVDRI
+494 YGHFADPLVDRI
-506 REELAKGKQVILFQN
+506 RKELANGKQVILFQN
-521 RRGYAPFLQCPSC
+521 RRGYAPVLQCTKC
-534 GEVPKCPNCD
+534 GEAPKCPNCD
-544 VSMTYHKANRTLVC
+544 VTMTYHKAHNTLDC
-558 HCCGHSSS
+558 HYCGHHSSLITHSSS
-566 AQNHCPKCKTEYR
+566 LTCPKCGSEMR

-592 QGLFPEARVLR
+592 QGLFPEARVAR

-623 KHEVDILIGTQMVT
+623 YHEVDILIGTQMVT

-658 QPDFR
+658 MPDFR
-663 SYEHA
+663 SYEQA

-693 NTKNP
+693 NPKNP
-698 VFEFLKTHN
+698 VFEFLKAHD
-707 YKGLYHQQIAERE
+707 YEGLYQQQIAERE

-739 LGRLEAAATLLQQ
+739 LGRLDAAATLLQQ
-752 SLQQSFGERVS
+752 RLQQSFGERVS

-769 VTKVNNQWVRQI
+769 VTKISNQWVRQI

-788 ANITRAKALV
+788 ANIAKAKAML
-798 KEHIAIVQQH
+798 KEQIIFVQQQ

>member
-1 MRETE
+1 M
-6 SSIEKRNTHKNHL
+6 L
-19 SKDENLHISFL
+19 F
-30 CCIFA
+30 
-35 LEMTNQS
+35 
-42 LYDIILP
+42 DIILP

-58 NIPEAL
+58 NIPSEIQY
-64 LPIAYRQSPIIGCRV
+64 PQIGMRV

-102 NVKVRDV
+102 SVKVRDV
-109 LQIIDDTPIVTT
+109 LQIVDETPIITA

-168 FLAKEA
+168 YLAKEA
-174 QEQLL
+174 QQQLI

-191 VRDFLRL
+191 VQDFLRL
-198 AQNYQV
+198 AQNYQL
-204 ERRALLD
+204 ERRLLLE
-211 QSGVSGAILRTLIDK
+211 QTGVSGAILRTLIDK
-226 GIFLEEER
+226 GIFIEEER

-243 GETQQ
+243 GDTQK
-248 PHPLDSQQTKAIKEI
+248 PHSLDSQQSIAIAEI

-341 YNQVQCSSTEVQ
+341 YHEV
-353 HSSKLSSEEKTIL
+353 KGDEAMR
-366 NYIER
+366 R
-371 EALNHAEQVET
+371 EARV
-382 PKTRGRLILG
+382 ILG

-464 LVEMTE
+464 LVEMKE
-470 RFQGLQLPQITL
+470 RYKGLQLPQITM

-494 YGHFSDPLVDRI
+494 YGHFADPLVDRI
-506 REELAKGKQVILFQN
+506 REELSKGKQVILFQN
-521 RRGYAPFLQCPSC
+521 RRGYAPVLQCTKC
-534 GEVPKCPNCD
+534 GEAPKCPNCD
-544 VSMTYHKANRTLVC
+544 VTMTYHKATNSLVC
-558 HCCGHSSS
+558 HYCGHSTRIPSK
-566 AQNHCPKCKTEYR
+566 CPKCGGEMR

-592 QGLFPEARVLR
+592 KGLFPDARVAR

-609 RKKDAYQTIIDRFA
+609 RKKDSYQQIIDDFA
-623 KHEVDILIGTQMVT
+623 AHRVDILIGTQMVT
-637 KGLHFNDVSLVAV
+637 KGLHFNEVSLVAV

-658 QPDFR
+658 TPDFR
-663 SYEHA
+663 SYEQA

-693 NTKNP
+693 NPKNP
-698 VFEFLKTHN
+698 VFEHLKAHD
-707 YKGLYHQQIAERE
+707 YEGLYKQQIAERE

-739 LGRLEAAATLLQQ
+739 LGRLDAAATLLQQ
-752 SLQQSFGERVS
+752 RLQQSFGDRVS
-763 GVIIPS
+763 RVIIPS
-769 VTKVNNQWVRQI
+769 VTKVSNQWVRQI
-781 RLRVETT
+781 RLRIETT
-788 ANITRAKALV
+788 ANIARAKALL
-798 KEHIAIVQQH
+798 KEHIAFVQQQ

>member
-1 MRETE
+1 M
-6 SSIEKRNTHKNHL
+6 L
-19 SKDENLHISFL
+19 F
-30 CCIFA
+30 
-35 LEMTNQS
+35 
-42 LYDIILP
+42 DIILP

-58 NIPEAL
+58 NIPSEIQY
-64 LPIAYRQSPIIGCRV
+64 PQIGMRV

-88 IGIIYRQHEGELPA
+88 IGIIYRKHEGELPA

-109 LQIIDDTPIVTT
+109 LQIIDDTPIVTA

-168 FLAKEA
+168 YLAKEA

-204 ERRALLD
+204 ERRLLLE
-211 QSGVSGAILRTLIDK
+211 QTGVSGAILRTLIDK

-234 PISRLRQYN
+234 PTSRLRQYN

-248 PHPLDSQQTKAIKEI
+248 PHPLDSQQSRAIAEI

-288 HLIEEVLQQGKQVLY
+288 HLIEEVLQLGKQVLY

-341 YNQVQCSSTEVQ
+341 YHEV
-353 HSSKLSSEEKTIL
+353 KGDEAMR
-366 NYIER
+366 R
-371 EALNHAEQVET
+371 EARV
-382 PKTRGRLILG
+382 ILG

-402 NLGLIIVDEEHE
+402 ELGLIIVDEEHE

-427 ARSAAIMMAHWYGAK
+427 ARSAAIMMAGWYGAK
-442 VLLGTATPSIESYYN
+442 VLLGTATPSIESYHN
-457 ALTGKYG
+457 ALSGKYG

-470 RFQGLQLPQITL
+470 RFQGLQLPQITM

-494 YGHFSDPLVDRI
+494 YGHFADPLVYRI

-521 RRGYAPFLQCPSC
+521 RRGYAPVLQCPSC

-558 HCCGHSSS
+558 HCCGHSTS
-566 AQNHCPKCKTEYR
+566 APNHCPKCKTEYR

-609 RKKDAYQTIIDRFA
+609 RKKDAYQTIIDHFA

-658 QPDFR
+658 TPDFR

-693 NTKNP
+693 DPKNS
-698 VFEFLKTHN
+698 LYQHLIQHD
-707 YKGLYHQQIAERE
+707 YQGLYAEQIAERKA
-720 LFKYPPYQRLIMLT
+720 FGFPPYYRMIMLT
-734 LRHRD
+734 LKHRD
-739 LGRLEAAATLLQQ
+739 MQRLTAASDMLQQ
-752 SLQQSFGERVS
+752 RLQQAFGTRVS
-763 GVIIPS
+763 GVIVPS
-769 VTKVNNQWVRQI
+769 VARTQNMYVRQI
-781 RLRVETT
+781 RLTIEVI
-788 ANITRAKALV
+788 ANIARAKEMVREL
-798 KEHIAIVQQH
+798 IRWVQQQTQ
-808 EKCKG
+808 CRG
-813 TIILPDVD
+813 VVILPDVD

>member
-1 MRETE
+1 M
-6 SSIEKRNTHKNHL
+6 
-19 SKDENLHISFL
+19 
-30 CCIFA
+30 
-35 LEMTNQS
+35 

-49 LAIADVYTY
+49 LAISDVYTY
-58 NIPEAL
+58 NIPETIQY
-64 LPIAYRQSPIIGCRV
+64 PQIGSRV
-79 LVPLGKKSI
+79 LVPIGRKSI
-88 IGIIYRQHEGELPA
+88 IGIIYRRHEGELAP
-102 NVKVRDV
+102 NIKVRD
-109 LQIIDDTPIVTT
+109 IIQVIDEQPIVTSK
-121 EQLKLWEWLSSY
+121 QLQLWEWLAQY

-159 TQYIQLSPA
+159 TQFIQLSPA
-168 FLAKEA
+168 YLAPEA
-174 QEQLL
+174 QEQLFK
-179 GELKRAKKQEQL
+179 ELQRAKKQEQL

-204 ERRALLD
+204 ERRVLLE

-226 GIFLEEER
+226 GVFLEELR
-234 PISRLRQYN
+234 PISRLQQYT
-243 GETQQ
+243 GETQS
-248 PHPLDSQQTKAIKEI
+248 PHTLDQQQSKALTAIQQTWKKTP
-263 RESWQEKNVTLLHGV
+263 VTLLHGV

-288 HLIEEVLQQGKQVLY
+288 HLIDQVLKQGKQVLY

-316 RLQAV
+316 RLRAV
-321 FGDKLVVYHS
+321 FGDQLVVYHS
-331 KFSNAERVEI
+331 RFSNAERVEI
-341 YNQVQCSSTEVQ
+341 YNQVRQASPKSSP
-353 HSSKLSSEEKTIL
+353 KGKDFNFEEKL
-366 NYIER
+366 PSLQGG
-371 EALNHAEQVET
+371 AG
-382 PKTRGRLILG
+382 GRLILG

-464 LVEMTE
+464 LVEMKE
-470 RFQGLQLPQITL
+470 RYKGLQLPQITM

-494 YGHFSDPLVDRI
+494 YGYFADPLVDRI
-506 REELAKGKQVILFQN
+506 REELSKEKQVILFQN
-521 RRGYAPFLQCPSC
+521 RRGYAPVLQCTKC
-534 GEVPKCPNCD
+534 GEAPKCPNCD
-544 VSMTYHKANRTLVC
+544 VTMTYHKATNSLIC
-558 HCCGHSSS
+558 HYCGHSTRIPSK
-566 AQNHCPKCKTEYR
+566 CPKCGGEMR

-592 QGLFPEARVLR
+592 KGLFPDARVAR

-609 RKKDAYQTIIDRFA
+609 RKKDSYQQIIDDFA
-623 KHEVDILIGTQMVT
+623 AHRVDILIGTQMVT

-658 QPDFR
+658 TPDFR
-663 SYEHA
+663 SYEQA

-693 NTKNP
+693 NPKNP
-698 VFEFLKTHN
+698 VFEYLKAHDYN
-707 YKGLYHQQIAERE
+707 GLYNQQIAERE
-720 LFKYPPYQRLIMLT
+720 LFKYPPYQRLIMMT

-739 LGRLEAAATLLQQ
+739 LGRLDAAATLLQQ
-752 SLQQSFGERVS
+752 RLQQSFGERVS

-769 VTKVNNQWVRQI
+769 VTKISNQWVRQI
-781 RLRVETT
+781 RLRIEIT
-788 ANITRAKALV
+788 ANIAQAKALL
-798 KEHIAIVQQH
+798 KEHIAFVQQH

>member
-1 MRETE
+1 MQIYYFLIKKC
-6 SSIEKRNTHKNHL
+6 SITCTFVFFVVPL
-19 SKDENLHISFL
+19 QQ
-30 CCIFA
+30 
-35 LEMTNQS
+35 MTNQS

-58 NIPEAL
+58 RVSDAREASYGTAM
-64 LPIAYRQSPIIGCRV
+64 PIGNGTAQALIGCRV

-109 LQIIDDTPIVTT
+109 LQIIDDTPIVTA

-168 FLAKEA
+168 YLAKEA

-179 GELKRAKKQEQL
+179 WDLKRAKKQEQL

-204 ERRALLD
+204 ERRMLLE
-211 QSGVSGAILRTLIDK
+211 QAGVSGAILRTLIDK

-234 PISRLRQYN
+234 PISRLRQYT

-248 PHPLDSQQTKAIKEI
+248 PHSLDSQQCRAIKEI
-263 RESWQEKNVTLLHGV
+263 RESWKEKNVTLLHGV

-321 FGDKLVVYHS
+321 FGDRLVVYHS
-331 KFSNAERVEI
+331 RFSNAERVEI
-341 YNQVQCSSTEVQ
+341 YNEIRTKNQEPRA
-353 HSSKLSSEEKTIL
+353 KTGK
-366 NYIER
+366 
-371 EALNHAEQVET
+371 V
-382 PKTRGRLILG
+382 ILG

-402 NLGLIIVDEEHE
+402 ELGLIIVDEEHE

-427 ARSAAIMMAHWYGAK
+427 ARSAAIMMAGWYGAK
-442 VLLGTATPSIESYYN
+442 VLLGTATPSIESYHN
-457 ALTGKYG
+457 ALSGKYG

-494 YGHFSDPLVDRI
+494 YGHFADPLVYRI

-558 HCCGHSSS
+558 HSCGHSTS
-566 AQNHCPKCKTEYR
+566 APNHCPKCKTEYR

-658 QPDFR
+658 TPDFR
-663 SYEHA
+663 SYEQA

-693 NTKNP
+693 DPKNS
-698 VFEFLKTHN
+698 LYQYLIQHD
-707 YKGLYHQQIAERE
+707 YQGLYAEQITERKA
-720 LFKYPPYQRLIMLT
+720 FGFPPYYRIIMLT
-734 LRHRD
+734 LKHRD
-739 LGRLEAAATLLQQ
+739 MQRLTAASDVLQRRLQQ
-752 SLQQSFGERVS
+752 AFGTRVS
-763 GVIIPS
+763 GVIVPS
-769 VTKVNNQWVRQI
+769 VARTQNMYMRQI
-781 RLRVETT
+781 RLTIEAN
-788 ANITRAKALV
+788 ANITRAKEIV
-798 KEHIAIVQQH
+798 REQIRWVQQQTQ
-808 EKCKG
+808 CRG
-813 TIILPDVD
+813 VVILPDVD

>member
-1 MRETE
+1 
-6 SSIEKRNTHKNHL
+6 
-19 SKDENLHISFL
+19 
-30 CCIFA
+30 
-35 LEMTNQS
+35 MTNQS

-58 NIPEAL
+58 RVVDAREASYGTAAPNGDGTAQAL
-64 LPIAYRQSPIIGCRV
+64 IGCRV

-102 NVKVRDV
+102 SVKVRDV
-109 LQIIDDTPIVTT
+109 LQIVDEAPIITA
-121 EQLKLWEWLSSY
+121 EQIKLWEWLSSY

-159 TQYIQLSPA
+159 TQYIQLSPTY
-168 FLAKEA
+168 LAQEA
-174 QEQLL
+174 QAQLL
-179 GELKRAKKQEQL
+179 EELKRAKKQEQL

-204 ERRALLD
+204 ERRMLLE

-226 GIFLEEER
+226 GVFLEEER

-248 PHPLDSQQTKAIKEI
+248 PHSLDSQQSRAIAKI

-341 YNQVQCSSTEVQ
+341 YHEV
-353 HSSKLSSEEKTIL
+353 KGDEAMR
-366 NYIER
+366 R
-371 EALNHAEQVET
+371 EARV
-382 PKTRGRLILG
+382 ILG

-402 NLGLIIVDEEHE
+402 DLGLIIVDEEHE

-464 LVEMTE
+464 LVEMKE
-470 RFQGLQLPQITL
+470 RFQGLQLPQITM

-494 YGHFSDPLVDRI
+494 YGHFADPLVDRI
-506 REELAKGKQVILFQN
+506 RDELSKDKQVILFQN
-521 RRGYAPFLQCPSC
+521 RRGYAPVLQCTKC
-534 GEVPKCPNCD
+534 GEAPKCPNCD
-544 VSMTYHKANRTLVC
+544 VTMTYHKATNSLIC
-558 HCCGHSSS
+558 HYCGHSTRIPSK
-566 AQNHCPKCKTEYR
+566 CPKCGGEMR

-592 QGLFPEARVLR
+592 KGLFPDARVAR

-623 KHEVDILIGTQMVT
+623 NHEVDILIGTQMVT

-658 QPDFR
+658 TPDFR
-663 SYEHA
+663 SYEQA

-693 NTKNP
+693 NPKNP
-698 VFEFLKTHN
+698 VFEYLKAHDYN
-707 YKGLYHQQIAERE
+707 GLYNQQIAERE

-739 LGRLEAAATLLQQ
+739 LGRLDAAATLLQQ
-752 SLQQSFGERVS
+752 RLQQSFGERVS

-769 VTKVNNQWVRQI
+769 VTKVSNQWARQI

-788 ANITRAKALV
+788 ANIARAKILL
-798 KEHIAIVQQH
+798 KEHIVFVQQQ

>member
-1 MRETE
+1 
-6 SSIEKRNTHKNHL
+6 
-19 SKDENLHISFL
+19 
-30 CCIFA
+30 
-35 LEMTNQS
+35 MTNQT

-58 NIPEAL
+58 RVADAREASYETAA
-64 LPIAYRQSPIIGCRV
+64 PIGDGKAQALIGRRV
-79 LVPLGKKSI
+79 LVPLSKKSI
-88 IGIIYRQHEGELPA
+88 IGIIYRKHEGELPA
-102 NVKVRDV
+102 SVKVRDV
-109 LQIIDDTPIVTT
+109 LQIVDETPIVTA

-168 FLAKEA
+168 YLAKEA

-204 ERRALLD
+204 ERRILLE

-234 PISRLRQYN
+234 PISRLRQYT
-243 GETQQ
+243 GEIQQ
-248 PHPLDSQQTKAIKEI
+248 PHLLDNQQSRAIAEI
-263 RESWQEKNVTLLHGV
+263 RRSWQEKNVTLLHGV

-288 HLIEEVLQQGKQVLY
+288 HLIEEALNQGKQVLY

-321 FGDKLVVYHS
+321 FGDRLVVYHS

-341 YNQVQCSSTEVQ
+341 YNNIRAKNQEPRT
-353 HSSKLSSEEKTIL
+353 KTGK
-366 NYIER
+366 
-371 EALNHAEQVET
+371 V
-382 PKTRGRLILG
+382 ILG

-427 ARSAAIMMAHWYGAK
+427 ARSAAIMMAQWYGAK
-442 VLLGTATPSIESYYN
+442 VLLGTATPSIESYHN
-457 ALTGKYG
+457 ALNGKYG

-470 RFQGLQLPQITL
+470 RFQGLQLPQITM

-494 YGHFSDPLVDRI
+494 YGHFADPLVYRI

-544 VSMTYHKANRTLVC
+544 VSMTYHKANRSLVC
-558 HCCGHSSS
+558 HCCGHSTS
-566 AQNHCPKCKTEYR
+566 APTLCPKCKIEYR
-579 TQGFGTERLEEEI
+579 AQGFGTERLEEEI

-693 NTKNP
+693 DPKNS
-698 VFEFLKTHN
+698 LYQHLIQHD
-707 YKGLYHQQIAERE
+707 YQGLYAEQIAERKA
-720 LFKYPPYQRLIMLT
+720 FGFPPYHRMIMLT
-734 LRHRD
+734 LKHRD
-739 LGRLEAAATLLQQ
+739 MGRLEAASGLLQQ
-752 SLQQSFGERVS
+752 RLQQAFGTRVS
-763 GVIIPS
+763 GVILPS
-769 VTKVNNQWVRQI
+769 IARTQNMYVRQI
-781 RLRVETT
+781 RLTIEAN
-788 ANITRAKALV
+788 ANIARAKEMV
-798 KEHIAIVQQH
+798 REQSRWVQQQTQ
-808 EKCKG
+808 CKG
-813 TIILPDVD
+813 VVILPDVD

>member
-1 MRETE
+1 M
-6 SSIEKRNTHKNHL
+6 
-19 SKDENLHISFL
+19 
-30 CCIFA
+30 
-35 LEMTNQS
+35 

-49 LAIADVYTY
+49 LAISDVYTY
-58 NIPEAL
+58 NILETIQYP
-64 LPIAYRQSPIIGCRV
+64 QIGSRV
-79 LVPLGKKSI
+79 LVPIGRKSI
-88 IGIIYRQHEGELPA
+88 IGIIYRRHEGELAP
-102 NVKVRDV
+102 NIKVRD
-109 LQIIDDTPIVTT
+109 IIQVIDEQPIVTPK
-121 EQLKLWEWLSSY
+121 QLQLWEWFAQY

-168 FLAKEA
+168 YLAPEA
-174 QEQLL
+174 QEQLFKDL
-179 GELKRAKKQEQL
+179 QRAKKQEQL

-204 ERRALLD
+204 ERRVLLE
-211 QSGVSGAILRTLIDK
+211 QSGVSGAILRILIDK
-226 GIFLEEER
+226 GVFLEEQR
-234 PISRLRQYN
+234 PISRLQQYT
-243 GETQQ
+243 GQTQS
-248 PHPLDSQQTKAIKEI
+248 PHTLDQQQSHALSAIQQA
-263 RESWQEKNVTLLHGV
+263 WEKTPVTLLHGV

-288 HLIEEVLQQGKQVLY
+288 HLIDQVLKQGKQVLY

-316 RLQAV
+316 RLRAV
-321 FGDKLVVYHS
+321 FGEQLVVYHS
-331 KFSNAERVEI
+331 RFSNAERVEI
-341 YNQVQCSSTEVQ
+341 YHACHGTQDIGRAEPYGTGDALWDGQRP
-353 HSSKLSSEEKTIL
+353 IGG
-366 NYIER
+366 
-371 EALNHAEQVET
+371 EAKGKV
-382 PKTRGRLILG
+382 ILG
-392 ARSAIFLPFS
+392 ARSAIFLPFKD
-402 NLGLIIVDEEHE
+402 LGLIIVDEEHE

-427 ARSAAIMMAHWYGAK
+427 ARSVAIMMAYWYGAK

-464 LVEMTE
+464 LVEMKE
-470 RFQGLQLPQITL
+470 RFQGLQLPQITM

-494 YGHFSDPLVDRI
+494 YGHFADPLVDRI

-521 RRGYAPFLQCPSC
+521 RRGYAPVLQCTKC
-534 GEVPKCPNCD
+534 GEAPKCPNCD

-558 HCCGHSSS
+558 HCCGHSTS
-566 AQNHCPKCKTEYR
+566 APNHCPKCKTEYR

-592 QGLFPEARVLR
+592 LGLFPDARVLR

-609 RKKDAYQTIIDRFA
+609 RKKDSYQQIIDDFA
-623 KHEVDILIGTQMVT
+623 AHRVDILIGTQMVT

-658 QPDFR
+658 MPDFR
-663 SYEHA
+663 SYEQA

-693 NTKNP
+693 DPKNS
-698 VFEFLKTHN
+698 LYQHLIQHD
-707 YKGLYHQQIAERE
+707 YQGLYAEQIAERKA
-720 LFKYPPYQRLIMLT
+720 FGFPPYHRMIMLT
-734 LRHRD
+734 LKHRD
-739 LGRLEAAATLLQQ
+739 MQRLTAASDMLQQ
-752 SLQQSFGERVS
+752 RLQQAFGTRVS
-763 GVIIPS
+763 GVILPS
-769 VTKVNNQWVRQI
+769 VARTQNMYVRQI
-781 RLRVETT
+781 RLTIEAN
-788 ANITRAKALV
+788 ANIARAKEMV
-798 KEHIAIVQQH
+798 REQIMFVQQQAT
-808 EKCKG
+808 CKG

>member
-1 MRETE
+1 
-6 SSIEKRNTHKNHL
+6 
-19 SKDENLHISFL
+19 
-30 CCIFA
+30 
-35 LEMTNQS
+35 MTNQS

-58 NIPEAL
+58 RVSDAREASYGTAM
-64 LPIAYRQSPIIGCRV
+64 PIGNGTTQALIGCRV

-88 IGIIYRQHEGELPA
+88 IGIIYRKHEGELPA
-102 NVKVRDV
+102 SVKVRDV
-109 LQIIDDTPIVTT
+109 LQIVDETPIVTA

-168 FLAKEA
+168 YLAKEA

-204 ERRALLD
+204 ERRILLE

-234 PISRLRQYN
+234 PISRLRQYT
-243 GETQQ
+243 GKTQQ
-248 PHPLDSQQTKAIKEI
+248 PHLLDSQQSRAIAEI

-321 FGDKLVVYHS
+321 FGDRLVVYHS

-341 YNQVQCSSTEVQ
+341 YHEVRQASPKSSPKGKDFNFE
-353 HSSKLSSEEKTIL
+353 
-366 NYIER
+366 
-371 EALNHAEQVET
+371 ET
-382 PKTRGRLILG
+382 PPSFQGGDGGRLILG
-392 ARSAIFLPFS
+392 ARSAIFLPFCD
-402 NLGLIIVDEEHE
+402 LGLIIVDEEHE
-414 PSYKQQ
+414 LSYKQQ

-427 ARSAAIMMAHWYGAK
+427 ARSAAIMMAQWYGAK
-442 VLLGTATPSIESYYN
+442 VLLGTATPSIESYHN
-457 ALTGKYG
+457 ALNGKYG

-470 RFQGLQLPQITL
+470 RFQGLQLPQITM

-494 YGHFSDPLVDRI
+494 YGHFADPLVYRI

-544 VSMTYHKANRTLVC
+544 VSMTYHKANRSLVC
-558 HCCGHSSS
+558 HCCGHSTS
-566 AQNHCPKCKTEYR
+566 APTLCPKCKIEYR

-680 RTGSQG
+680 RTGTAG

-693 NTKNP
+693 DAKNP
-698 VFEFLKTHN
+698 LFTLLSKHD
-707 YKGLYHQQIAERE
+707 YRGLYEQQVSERE
-720 LFKYPPYQRLIMLT
+720 MFCFPPFHRLIVLS

-739 LGRLEAAATLLQQ
+739 ERRLERGSVVLMEALRKV
-752 SLQQSFGERVS
+752 FGVRVS
-763 GVIIPS
+763 GVITPLVS
-769 VTKVNNQWVRQI
+769 RRQNQYIRQL
-781 RLRVETT
+781 RLRVEQG
-788 ANITRAKALV
+788 ANVQRAKQLLRAELDAFLRQT
-798 KEHIAIVQQH
+798 EG
-808 EKCKG
+808 KG
-813 TIILPDVD
+813 TVVVIDVD
-821 PM
+821 PQ

>member
-1 MRETE
+1 
-6 SSIEKRNTHKNHL
+6 
-19 SKDENLHISFL
+19 
-30 CCIFA
+30 
-35 LEMTNQS
+35 MTNQS

-64 LPIAYRQSPIIGCRV
+64 LPIDYRLSPITGCRV

-88 IGIIYRQHEGELPA
+88 IGIIYRKHEGELPA
-102 NVKVRDV
+102 SVKVRDV
-109 LQIIDDTPIVTT
+109 LQIVDETPIVTA

-159 TQYIQLSPA
+159 TQYIQLAPA
-168 FLAKEA
+168 YLAKEA

-204 ERRALLD
+204 ERRLLLE
-211 QSGVSGAILRTLIDK
+211 QAGVSGAILRTLIDK

-234 PISRLRQYN
+234 PISRLRQYK
-243 GETQQ
+243 GETQK
-248 PHPLDSQQTKAIKEI
+248 PHTLDSQQSRAIEEI
-263 RESWQEKNVTLLHGV
+263 RKSWQEKNVTLLHGV

-341 YNQVQCSSTEVQ
+341 YHEV
-353 HSSKLSSEEKTIL
+353 KGDEAMR
-366 NYIER
+366 R
-371 EALNHAEQVET
+371 EARV
-382 PKTRGRLILG
+382 ILG
-392 ARSAIFLPFS
+392 ARSAIFLPFN

-427 ARSAAIMMAHWYGAK
+427 ARSAAIMMAYWYGAK
-442 VLLGTATPSIESYYN
+442 VLLGTATPSIESYHN
-457 ALTGKYG
+457 ALSGKYG
-464 LVEMTE
+464 LVEMKE
-470 RFQGLQLPQITL
+470 RFQGLQLPQITM

-494 YGHFSDPLVDRI
+494 YGHFADPLVDKI

-521 RRGYAPFLQCPSC
+521 RRGYAPVLQCTKC
-534 GEVPKCPNCD
+534 GEAPKCPNCD
-544 VSMTYHKANRTLVC
+544 VTMTYHKATNSLVC
-558 HCCGHSSS
+558 HYCGHSTRIPSK
-566 AQNHCPKCKTEYR
+566 CPKCGGEMR

-592 QGLFPEARVLR
+592 QGLFPEARVAR

-609 RKKDAYQTIIDRFA
+609 RKKDAYQTIIDQFA
-623 KHEVDILIGTQMVT
+623 NHEVDILIGTQMVT

-658 QPDFR
+658 TPDFR
-663 SYEHA
+663 SYEQA

-693 NTKNP
+693 NPKNP
-698 VFEFLKTHN
+698 VFEFLKTHD
-707 YKGLYHQQIAERE
+707 YEGLYSQQIAERE

-739 LGRLEAAATLLQQ
+739 LGRLEAAASLLQQ
-752 SLQQSFGERVS
+752 RLQQSFGERVS

-769 VTKVNNQWVRQI
+769 VTKVSNQWVRQI
-781 RLRVETT
+781 RLRIETT
-788 ANITRAKALV
+788 ANIARAKALL
-798 KEHIAIVQQH
+798 KEQILFVQQQ

>member
-1 MRETE
+1 
-6 SSIEKRNTHKNHL
+6 
-19 SKDENLHISFL
+19 
-30 CCIFA
+30 
-35 LEMTNQS
+35 MTNQS

-58 NIPEAL
+58 RVSDIG
-64 LPIAYRQSPIIGCRV
+64 YRVSDASLIGCRV

-88 IGIIYRQHEGELPA
+88 IGIIYRKHEGELPA
-102 NVKVRDV
+102 SVKVRDV
-109 LQIIDDTPIVTT
+109 LQIIDDTPIVTA

-168 FLAKEA
+168 YLAKEA

-191 VRDFLRL
+191 IRDFLRL

-204 ERRALLD
+204 ERRLLLE

-226 GIFLEEER
+226 GIFLEDER

-248 PHPLDSQQTKAIKEI
+248 PHSLDSQQSRAIAEI

-341 YNQVQCSSTEVQ
+341 YHEV
-353 HSSKLSSEEKTIL
+353 KGDEAMR
-366 NYIER
+366 R
-371 EALNHAEQVET
+371 EARV
-382 PKTRGRLILG
+382 ILG
-392 ARSAIFLPFS
+392 ARSAIFLPFN

-442 VLLGTATPSIESYYN
+442 VLLGTATPSIESYHN
-457 ALTGKYG
+457 ALSGKYG
-464 LVEMTE
+464 LVEMKE
-470 RFQGLQLPQITL
+470 RFQGLQLPQITM

-494 YGHFSDPLVDRI
+494 YGHFADPLVDKI

-521 RRGYAPFLQCPSC
+521 RRGYAPVLQCTKC
-534 GEVPKCPNCD
+534 GEAPKCPNCD
-544 VSMTYHKANRTLVC
+544 VTMTYHKATNSLVC
-558 HCCGHSSS
+558 HYCGHSTRIPSK
-566 AQNHCPKCKTEYR
+566 CPKCGGEMR

-592 QGLFPEARVLR
+592 QGLFPEARVAR

-609 RKKDAYQTIIDRFA
+609 RKKDAYQTIIDKFA
-623 KHEVDILIGTQMVT
+623 NHEVDILIGTQMVT

-658 QPDFR
+658 TPDFR
-663 SYEHA
+663 SYEQA

-693 NTKNP
+693 NPKNP
-698 VFEFLKTHN
+698 VFEFLKAHN
-707 YKGLYHQQIAERE
+707 YEGLYSQQIAERE

-739 LGRLEAAATLLQQ
+739 LGRLEAAASLLQQ
-752 SLQQSFGERVS
+752 RLQQSFGERVS

-769 VTKVNNQWVRQI
+769 VTKISNQWVRQI

-788 ANITRAKALV
+788 ANIAQAKALL
-798 KEHIAIVQQH
+798 KEHIRWVQQH

>member
-1 MRETE
+1 MRT
-6 SSIEKRNTHKNHL
+6 
-19 SKDENLHISFL
+19 
-30 CCIFA
+30 CIFCCTFA
-35 LEMTNQS
+35 PVMTNQS

-49 LAIADVYTY
+49 LAISDVYTY
-58 NIPEAL
+58 NIPDNL
-64 LPIAYRQSPIIGCRV
+64 LPIANCQSPITGHRV
-79 LVPLGKKSI
+79 LVPLGKKSV
-88 IGIIYRQHEGELPA
+88 IGIIYRRHEGELAP
-102 NVKVRDV
+102 NIKVRD
-109 LQIIDDTPIVTT
+109 IIQVIDEQPIVTPK
-121 EQLKLWEWLSSY
+121 QLQLWEWLAQY

-168 FLAKEA
+168 YLAPEA

-179 GELKRAKKQEQL
+179 KELQRAKKQEQL

-204 ERRALLD
+204 ERRVLLE

-226 GIFLEEER
+226 GVFLEDQR
-234 PISRLRQYN
+234 PISRLQQYT
-243 GETQQ
+243 GETQS
-248 PHPLDSQQTKAIKEI
+248 PHTLDQQQSNALASIQQA
-263 RESWQEKNVTLLHGV
+263 WEKTPVTLLHGV

-288 HLIEEVLQQGKQVLY
+288 HLIDQVLKQGKQVLY

-316 RLQAV
+316 RLRAV
-321 FGDKLVVYHS
+321 FGEQLVVYHS
-331 KFSNAERVEI
+331 RFSNAERVEI
-341 YNQVQCSSTEVQ
+341 YHEV
-353 HSSKLSSEEKTIL
+353 KGDEAMR
-366 NYIER
+366 R
-371 EALNHAEQVET
+371 EARV
-382 PKTRGRLILG
+382 ILG

-402 NLGLIIVDEEHE
+402 NLGLIIGDEEHE

-464 LVEMTE
+464 LVEMKE
-470 RFQGLQLPQITL
+470 RYKGLQLPQITM

-494 YGHFSDPLVDRI
+494 YGHFADPLVDRI
-506 REELAKGKQVILFQN
+506 REELSKGKQVILFQN
-521 RRGYAPFLQCPSC
+521 RRGYAPVLQCTKC
-534 GEVPKCPNCD
+534 GEAPKCPNCD
-544 VSMTYHKANRTLVC
+544 VTMTYHKATNSLVC
-558 HCCGHSSS
+558 HYCGHSTRIPSK
-566 AQNHCPKCKTEYR
+566 CPKCGGEMR

-592 QGLFPEARVLR
+592 KGLFPDARVAR

-609 RKKDAYQTIIDRFA
+609 RKKDSYQRIIDDFA
-623 KHEVDILIGTQMVT
+623 AHRVDILIGTQMVT

-658 QPDFR
+658 TPDFR
-663 SYEHA
+663 SYEQA

-693 NTKNP
+693 NPKNP
-698 VFEFLKTHN
+698 VFEYLKAHD
-707 YKGLYHQQIAERE
+707 YKGLYQQQIAERE

-739 LGRLEAAATLLQQ
+739 LGRLDTAATLLQQ
-752 SLQQSFGERVS
+752 RLQQSFGERVS

-769 VTKVNNQWVRQI
+769 VTKVSNQWVRQI
-781 RLRVETT
+781 RLRVETI
-788 ANITRAKALV
+788 ANIARAKEIL
-798 KEHIAIVQQH
+798 KEHIAWVQKQDS
-808 EKCKG
+808 CKG

>member
-1 MRETE
+1 
-6 SSIEKRNTHKNHL
+6 
-19 SKDENLHISFL
+19 
-30 CCIFA
+30 
-35 LEMTNQS
+35 MTNQS

-58 NIPEAL
+58 NIPDAIW
-64 LPIAYRQSPIIGCRV
+64 PITNRQSPITGCRV

-88 IGIIYRQHEGELPA
+88 IGIIYRKHEGELPA
-102 NVKVRDV
+102 NIKVRDV
-109 LQIIDDTPIVTT
+109 LQIVDEIPIVTT

-140 VMAAAL
+140 SMAAAL

-168 FLAKEA
+168 YLAKEA

-198 AQNYQV
+198 AQNYQL
-204 ERRALLD
+204 ERRALLE

-226 GIFLEEER
+226 EIFLEEDR
-234 PISRLRQYN
+234 PISRLRQYT

-248 PHPLDSQQTKAIKEI
+248 PHSLDSQQSRAIAEI
-263 RESWQEKNVTLLHGV
+263 RESWREKNVTLLHGV

-341 YNQVQCSSTEVQ
+341 YHEVRG
-353 HSSKLSSEEKTIL
+353 ER
-366 NYIER
+366 R
-371 EALNHAEQVET
+371 EATGKV
-382 PKTRGRLILG
+382 ILG

-402 NLGLIIVDEEHE
+402 ELGVIIVDEEHE

-427 ARSAAIMMAHWYGAK
+427 ARSAAIMMASWYGAK
-442 VLLGTATPSIESYYN
+442 VLLGTATPSIESYHN
-457 ALTGKYG
+457 ALSGKYG

-494 YGHFSDPLVDRI
+494 YGHFADPLVDKI

-521 RRGYAPFLQCPSC
+521 RRGYAPFLQCPNC

-558 HCCGHSSS
+558 HCCGHSTS
-566 AQNHCPKCKTEYR
+566 APNHCPKCKTEYR
-579 TQGFGTERLEEEI
+579 THGFGTERLEEEI
-592 QGLFPEARVLR
+592 HGLFPEARIQR

-693 NTKNP
+693 DPKNS
-698 VFEFLKTHN
+698 LYQHLIQHD
-707 YKGLYHQQIAERE
+707 YQGLYAEQIAERKA
-720 LFKYPPYQRLIMLT
+720 FGFPPYHRMIMLT
-734 LRHRD
+734 LKHRD
-739 LGRLEAAATLLQQ
+739 MQRLTAASDLLQQ
-752 SLQQSFGERVS
+752 RLQQVFGSRVS
-763 GVIIPS
+763 GVILPS
-769 VTKVNNQWVRQI
+769 VARTQNMYVRQI
-781 RLRVETT
+781 RLTIEAT
-788 ANITRAKALV
+788 ANIARAKDMV
-798 KEHIAIVQQH
+798 REQISFVQRQST
-808 EKCKG
+808 CKG

>member
-1 MRETE
+1 
-6 SSIEKRNTHKNHL
+6 
-19 SKDENLHISFL
+19 
-30 CCIFA
+30 
-35 LEMTNQS
+35 MTNQS

-58 NIPEAL
+58 RVSDARKASYGTAAPNGDGKAQAL
-64 LPIAYRQSPIIGCRV
+64 IGRRV

-102 NVKVRDV
+102 SVKVRDV
-109 LQIIDDTPIVTT
+109 LQIIDDTPIVTA

-168 FLAKEA
+168 YLAKEA

-191 VRDFLRL
+191 VQDFLRL

-204 ERRALLD
+204 ERRLLLE
-211 QSGVSGAILRTLIDK
+211 QAGVSGAILRTLIDK

-234 PISRLRQYN
+234 PISRLRQYK

-248 PHPLDSQQTKAIKEI
+248 PHSPDSQQSRAIEEI
-263 RESWQEKNVTLLHGV
+263 RKSWQEKNVTLLHGV

-288 HLIEEVLQQGKQVLY
+288 HLIKEVLQQGKQVLY

-321 FGDKLVVYHS
+321 FGEKLVVYHS

-341 YNQVQCSSTEVQ
+341 YHEV
-353 HSSKLSSEEKTIL
+353 KGDEAMR
-366 NYIER
+366 R
-371 EALNHAEQVET
+371 EARV
-382 PKTRGRLILG
+382 ILG

-442 VLLGTATPSIESYYN
+442 VLLGTATPSIESYHN
-457 ALTGKYG
+457 ALSGKYG
-464 LVEMTE
+464 LVEMKE
-470 RFQGLQLPQITL
+470 RFQGLQLPQITM

-494 YGHFSDPLVDRI
+494 YGHFADPLVDKI

-521 RRGYAPFLQCPSC
+521 RRGYAPVLQCTKC
-534 GEVPKCPNCD
+534 GEAPKCPNCD
-544 VSMTYHKANRTLVC
+544 VTMTYHKATNSLVC
-558 HCCGHSSS
+558 HYCGHSTRIPSK
-566 AQNHCPKCKTEYR
+566 CPKCGGEMR

-592 QGLFPEARVLR
+592 QGLFPEARVAR

-623 KHEVDILIGTQMVT
+623 NHEVDILIGTQMVT

-658 QPDFR
+658 TPDFR
-663 SYEHA
+663 SYEQA

-693 NTKNP
+693 NPKNP
-698 VFEFLKTHN
+698 VFEFLKTHD
-707 YKGLYHQQIAERE
+707 YEGLYQQQIAERE

-739 LGRLEAAATLLQQ
+739 LGRLDAAATLLQQ
-752 SLQQSFGERVS
+752 RLEQSFGKRVS
-763 GVIIPS
+763 GVIVPS
-769 VTKVNNQWVRQI
+769 VTKVSNQWVRQI

-788 ANITRAKALV
+788 ANIARAKALV
-798 KEHIAIVQQH
+798 KEHITFVQQQ

>member
-1 MRETE
+1 M
-6 SSIEKRNTHKNHL
+6 
-19 SKDENLHISFL
+19 HISFL

-58 NIPEAL
+58 RVVDAREASYGTAM
-64 LPIAYRQSPIIGCRV
+64 PIGNGTAQALIGCRV

-88 IGIIYRQHEGELPA
+88 IGIIYRKHEGELPA

-109 LQIIDDTPIVTT
+109 LQIVDETPIITA

-168 FLAKEA
+168 YLAKEA
-174 QEQLL
+174 QEQLF

-204 ERRALLD
+204 ERRVLLE

-248 PHPLDSQQTKAIKEI
+248 PHHLDSQQSRAITEI
-263 RESWQEKNVTLLHGV
+263 RESWLEKNVTLLHGV

-321 FGDKLVVYHS
+321 FGEKLVVYHS

-341 YNQVQCSSTEVQ
+341 YHEV
-353 HSSKLSSEEKTIL
+353 KGDEAMR
-366 NYIER
+366 R
-371 EALNHAEQVET
+371 EARV
-382 PKTRGRLILG
+382 ILG
-392 ARSAIFLPFS
+392 ARSAIFLPFN

-442 VLLGTATPSIESYYN
+442 VLLGTATPSIESYHN
-457 ALTGKYG
+457 ALSGKYG

-470 RFQGLQLPQITL
+470 RFQGLQLPQITM

-494 YGHFSDPLVDRI
+494 YGHFADPLVDKI
-506 REELAKGKQVILFQN
+506 REELSKGKQVILFQN
-521 RRGYAPFLQCPSC
+521 RRGYAPVLQCTQC
-534 GEVPKCPNCD
+534 GEAPKCPNCD
-544 VSMTYHKANRTLVC
+544 VTMTYHKATNSLVC
-558 HCCGHSSS
+558 HYCGHSTRIPSK
-566 AQNHCPKCKTEYR
+566 CPKCGGEMR

-592 QGLFPEARVLR
+592 QGLFPEARVAR

-609 RKKDAYQTIIDRFA
+609 RKKDAYQTIIDQFA
-623 KHEVDILIGTQMVT
+623 YHEVDILIGTQMVT

-658 QPDFR
+658 TPDFR
-663 SYEHA
+663 SYEQA

-693 NTKNP
+693 NPKNP
-698 VFEFLKTHN
+698 VFEYLKAHDYN
-707 YKGLYHQQIAERE
+707 GLYNQQIAERE

-739 LGRLEAAATLLQQ
+739 LGRLDAAATLLQQ
-752 SLQQSFGERVS
+752 RLQQSFGERVS

-769 VTKVNNQWVRQI
+769 VTKVSNQWVRQI
-781 RLRVETT
+781 RLRIETT
-788 ANITRAKALV
+788 ANIARAKALL
-798 KEHIAIVQQH
+798 KEHITFVQQH

>member
-1 MRETE
+1 M
-6 SSIEKRNTHKNHL
+6 L
-19 SKDENLHISFL
+19 F
-30 CCIFA
+30 
-35 LEMTNQS
+35 
-42 LYDIILP
+42 DIILP

-58 NIPEAL
+58 NIPNTL
-64 LPIAYRQSPIIGCRV
+64 LPIANCQSPIIGCRV

-88 IGIIYRQHEGELPA
+88 IGIIYRKHEGELPE
-102 NVKVRDV
+102 NVKVRDI
-109 LQIIDDTPIVTT
+109 LQIVDGTPIVTPQ
-121 EQLKLWEWLSSY
+121 QLQLWEWLSSY

-146 PSEIIDDNYSAAT
+146 PSEIIDDNFSAAT

-168 FLAKEA
+168 YIATEA

-191 VRDFLRL
+191 VRDFLHL

-204 ERRALLD
+204 ERRVLLE

-234 PISRLRQYN
+234 PISRLRQYTGN
-243 GETQQ
+243 TQT
-248 PHPLDSQQTKAIKEI
+248 PHTLDNQQSRAITEI
-263 RESWQEKNVTLLHGV
+263 RDSWKEKNVTLLHGV

-288 HLIEEVLQQGKQVLY
+288 HLIDEVLKQGKQVLY

-331 KFSNAERVEI
+331 RFSNAERVEI
-341 YNQVQCSSTEVQ
+341 YNEV
-353 HSSKLSSEEKTIL
+353 KGDEAMR
-366 NYIER
+366 R
-371 EALNHAEQVET
+371 EARV
-382 PKTRGRLILG
+382 ILG

-402 NLGLIIVDEEHE
+402 DLGLIIVDEEHE

-427 ARSAAIMMAHWYGAK
+427 ARSAAIMMAQWYGAK

-457 ALTGKYG
+457 ALSGKYG
-464 LVEMTE
+464 LVEMKE
-470 RFQGLQLPQITL
+470 RFQGLQLPRITM

-494 YGHFSDPLVDRI
+494 YGHFADPLVDRI

-521 RRGYAPFLQCPSC
+521 RRGYAPFLQCPNC

-544 VSMTYHKANRTLVC
+544 VSMTYHKANHTLVC
-558 HCCGHSSS
+558 HCCGHS
-566 AQNHCPKCKTEYR
+566 ATAPNHCPKCNTEYR

-592 QGLFPEARVLR
+592 HGLFPNARVAR

-609 RKKDAYQTIIDRFA
+609 RKKDAYQTIIDQFA

-658 QPDFR
+658 QPNFR
-663 SYEHA
+663 SYEQA

-693 NTKNP
+693 DPKNTLYQHLI
-698 VFEFLKTHN
+698 EHD
-707 YKGLYHQQIAERE
+707 YQGLFAEQIAERQA
-720 LFKYPPYQRLIMLT
+720 FAFPPYHRMIMLT
-734 LRHRD
+734 LKHRD
-739 LGRLEAAATLLQQ
+739 MQRLTTASDLLQQ
-752 SLQQSFGERVS
+752 RLQQVFGARIS
-763 GVIIPS
+763 GVIMPS
-769 VTKVNNQWVRQI
+769 IARTQNMHVRQI
-781 RLRVETT
+781 RLTIEAN
-788 ANITRAKALV
+788 ANIARAKEMVREQIKLV
-798 KEHIAIVQQH
+798 LQH
-808 EKCKG
+808 ATSKG
-813 TIILPDVD
+813 TIIQPDVD